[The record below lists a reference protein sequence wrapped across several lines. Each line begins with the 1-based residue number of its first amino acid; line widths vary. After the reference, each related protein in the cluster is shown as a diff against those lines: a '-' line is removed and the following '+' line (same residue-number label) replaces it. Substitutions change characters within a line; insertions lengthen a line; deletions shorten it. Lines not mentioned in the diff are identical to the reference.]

1 MTQPILTPAIIV
13 AGSAPVLFRDLA
25 ECPPGLPL
33 MGVNYAGLMLKGV
46 AHIASYHAKAAG
58 LIAQL
63 RACAQHSLK
72 DTAPPEVHSTSAA
85 PGVTRVW
92 PEPDGGGGSSGL
104 FAVRVALA
112 LGYGRVILAGMPLDD
127 SGRFYDPP
135 QIRKLDFA
143 SHYLDAWVKALP
155 DFQGR
160 VVSCSGM
167 TKTLLGGL

>member
-1 MTQPILTPAIIV
+1 MTQPIQQPVVIV
-13 AGSAPVLFRDLA
+13 AGTAPCLFRDLA
-25 ECPPGLPL
+25 ECPRGVPII
-33 MGVNYAGLMLKGV
+33 GVNYAGLLLTGV
-46 AHIASYHAKAAG
+46 AHIVSYHATAAG

-72 DTAPPEVHSTSAA
+72 DPAPPEVHSTAAA

-104 FAVRVALA
+104 FGVRVALG
-112 LGYGRVILAGMPLDD
+112 LGYARVILAGMPLDD

-135 QIRKLDFA
+135 GVRKLDFA
-143 SHYLDAWVKALP
+143 AHYLDTWVKALP
-155 DFQGR
+155 DFAGR
-160 VVSCSGM
+160 VVSCSGL